1 MLTCDR
7 MRRYEGA
14 WHLERQLCFPDFVFL
29 ESKDRDRLVRE
40 LKTLPSMRKLLGDSS
55 PLIPLGQEEEQ
66 FLQSLWGAGHHL
78 GMSRGYI
85 RDGQTFV
92 TEGPLRGKERL
103 IRRID
108 RHKRVAQ
115 IGISSEHISAGDF
128 QKLQVGLEIVAKS

>member
-1 MLTCDR
+1 

-29 ESKDRDRLVRE
+29 ESKDRERLVRE
-40 LKTLPSMRKLLGDSS
+40 LKTLPSLRKILGESS

-66 FLQSLWGAGHHL
+66 LLQSLWGAGHHL

-85 RDGQTFV
+85 RDGQTIV
-92 TEGPLRGKERL
+92 TEGPLQGKEQL